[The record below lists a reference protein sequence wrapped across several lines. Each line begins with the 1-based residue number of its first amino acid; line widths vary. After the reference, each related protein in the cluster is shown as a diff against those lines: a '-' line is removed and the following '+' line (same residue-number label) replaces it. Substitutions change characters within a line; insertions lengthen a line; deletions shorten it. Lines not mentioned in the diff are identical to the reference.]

1 MSARKQSP
9 AIAPRFEG
17 VTILVVEDHEDSR
30 DAMRQFLES
39 IGATVLLGRDGREGF
54 DVLASNAPDV
64 TLCDLR
70 MPGVDGYMLMERVR
84 ADTRLARAKI
94 VAVSAFGEPADIQR
108 TWASGFDGHL
118 VKPVDH
124 ELLVATVQRI
134 LWARFPTTVKESRR
148 QRRTGEPKRRKK

>member
-1 MSARKQSP
+1 MSARKPSP
-9 AIAPRFEG
+9 AIAPRLEG

-39 IGATVLLGRDGREGF
+39 IGARVLIARDGQEGF
-54 DVLASNAPDV
+54 DMLASNVADV

-70 MPGVDGYMLMERVR
+70 MPGVDGYMFMERVR

-94 VAVSAFGEPADIQR
+94 IAVSAFGEPADIQR

-124 ELLVATVQRI
+124 ELLVATLQRI
-134 LWARFPTTVKESRR
+134 LGARFPVAVKERRR
-148 QRRTGEPKRRKK
+148 QRTGVREGRKR